1 MPCYRASALVLAVI
15 AAGCGPL
22 EESDGDDLREMAGS
36 GRKGLDYAWGRP
48 SPKKIRAAGY
58 TFAVRYLSYDKTG
71 KNLSASEAKALRAAG
86 VDVAVVWEQGAYDA
100 LSGSGLGVTHA
111 KAAKSQA
118 AACGS
123 PAGRP
128 IYFAVDFDATP
139 GQQAA
144 INAYFDGVASVI
156 GHNRTGGYGG
166 YYVIKRLFDAGK
178 IKYGWQTYAW
188 SGGQWDPR
196 AQLRQIK
203 NGIHVDGVDSDIDQ
217 AMANDFGQWG
227 YKAPVNCQHRSG
239 VFGWSCDGKIS
250 GMSCLQITEPAD
262 PDTWKDN
269 YFCSARN
276 FGFKWSHKGAI
287 AGMRCTKVHESA
299 DPDTWNDNYLC
310 VPEVSPFRFKWSSAG
325 PIANMNCLK
334 WDEPA
339 DKSTWNDNYLCWDRS
354 ALQKRGPFAWSSK
367 GPVAGMTCTQIVEPA
382 DPDTWKDNYFC
393 ATSDLGMRWS
403 SNGPIAGLRCTKI
416 AEGADPHT
424 WKDNYLCVPT
434 SSPYTFRWSS
444 AGPLDPHDCIAWYEP
459 ADPDTWDDNYLCW

>member
-1 MPCYRASALVLAVI
+1 VTRRTHQIVSTLTLGLLV
-15 AAGCGPL
+15 AAGCGGL
-22 EESDGDDLREMAGS
+22 EDEAEGPPEGIERSSSGFSSIDCTQTKATGYVQGQPFSITVVTVDGKKMEVGTANAYYVMA
-36 GRKGLDYAWGRP
+36 
-48 SPKKIRAAGY
+48 
-58 TFAVRYLSYDKTG
+58 
-71 KNLSASEAKALRAAG
+71 
-86 VDVAVVWEQGAYDA
+86 
-100 LSGSGLGVTHA
+100 
-111 KAAKSQA
+111 QA
-118 AACGS
+118 AAK
-123 PAGRP
+123 AGVNLKVVSGFRTMAEQTYLYNCHINCNCNNCNLAAKP
-128 IYFAVDFDATP
+128 GYSNHQSGHAVDLNTSASGVYSWLSSHAGTYGFKRTVPSEAWHWEWWGGGP
-139 GQQAA
+139 GGGPCGKP
-144 INAYFDGVASVI
+144 AYSCD
-156 GHNRTGGYGG
+156 
-166 YYVIKRLFDAGK
+166 
-178 IKYGWQTYAW
+178 
-188 SGGQWDPR
+188 
-196 AQLRQIK
+196 
-203 NGIHVDGVDSDIDQ
+203 
-217 AMANDFGQWG
+217 
-227 YKAPVNCQHRSG
+227 HRVG